1 MPSPVPTPVAA
12 ALGLVPTVLDGVRAL
27 PRKAVQLPVFAVSS
41 VLTGL
46 DRTRRGYDD
55 LAQRGERLIAQLRG
69 TSFDEL
75 EDELEDALQGTRL
88 AAPYDKA
95 EDALEDAAEAVTAFA
110 RNPRATVTQA
120 ARSAR
125 SSAGKGLEAVAD
137 SVEQL
142 AEKTEDLAAK
152 TEDLAEKTGGMA
164 AKTEDLAEKT
174 GGMAATASDDV
185 AAAGSQ
191 SASPK
196 APGAASSGPTPA
208 PESGKGRPTP
218 KATEPDSTRVP
229 TAASSE
235 VVKTVERVSAVVG
248 GPVPDHD
255 ELPLP
260 DYDHLTLG
268 ALRGRMR
275 SLDLPQLVQLRQYEQ
290 TKANRLPVVTM
301 LDNRIA
307 KLASDP
313 TAPLSGGDVSGPST
327 KAASQASP
335 TKGIKSGGSK
345 VTPATAAA
353 TSTAPGVAHGG
364 LGGEAPKR
372 T

>member
-27 PRKAVQLPVFAVSS
+27 PLKAVQLPVFAVSS

-69 TSFDEL
+69 LSFDEL
-75 EDELEDALQGTRL
+75 EDEVEDALQGTRL

-95 EDALEDAAEAVTAFA
+95 EDLLEDAAEAVTAFA

-142 AEKTEDLAAK
+142 AEKTEGTTLIAP
-152 TEDLAEKTGGMA
+152 
-164 AKTEDLAEKT
+164 
-174 GGMAATASDDV
+174 
-185 AAAGSQ
+185 AAAQGAASPSAFPSAFPSASP

-196 APGAASSGPTPA
+196 APGTASSGSTPA

-218 KATEPDSTRVP
+218 KATEPDGTRVP

-248 GPVPDHD
+248 GSVPDHD

-307 KLASDP
+307 KLATDP

-335 TKGIKSGGSK
+335 TKGSKTGGSK

-353 TSTAPGVAHGG
+353 TSTAPGVTHGG
-364 LGGEAPKR
+364 LGGNAPKR

>member
-12 ALGLVPTVLDGVRAL
+12 ALGLVPTILDGVRAL
-27 PRKAVQLPVFAVSS
+27 PMKAVQLPVFAVSS

-75 EDELEDALQGTRL
+75 EDEVEDALRGTRL

-125 SSAGKGLEAVAD
+125 SSAGKRLEAVAD

-142 AEKTEDLAAK
+142 AEKTEGTTAAV
-152 TEDLAEKTGGMA
+152 
-164 AKTEDLAEKT
+164 
-174 GGMAATASDDV
+174 SD
-185 AAAGSQ
+185 AAAAADSP

-196 APGAASSGPTPA
+196 GPGTASSGSTPA

-218 KATEPDSTRVP
+218 KATDPDSTRVS

-248 GPVPDHD
+248 GSVPDHD

-327 KAASQASP
+327 KAASHASP
-335 TKGIKSGGSK
+335 TKGDKTGGSK

-364 LGGEAPKR
+364 LGGDAPKR

>member
-1 MPSPVPTPVAA
+1 MTSPVPTPVAA
-12 ALGLVPTVLDGVRAL
+12 ALGLVPAVLDGVRAL
-27 PRKAVQLPVFAVSS
+27 PMKAVQLPVFAVSS

-69 TSFDEL
+69 LSFDEL
-75 EDELEDALQGTRL
+75 EDEVEDALQGTRL

-95 EDALEDAAEAVTAFA
+95 EDALEDATEAVTAFA
-110 RNPRATVTQA
+110 RNPGATVTQA
-120 ARSAR
+120 ARSVR

-142 AEKTEDLAAK
+142 AEKTEGTTAA
-152 TEDLAEKTGGMA
+152 AHVA
-164 AKTEDLAEKT
+164 
-174 GGMAATASDDV
+174 
-185 AAAGSQ
+185 AAAGSP

-196 APGAASSGPTPA
+196 AAGNASSGSAPA
-208 PESGKGRPTP
+208 SESGKGRPTP

-248 GPVPDHD
+248 GSVPDHD

-313 TAPLSGGDVSGPST
+313 TAPLSSGDVSGPST
-327 KAASQASP
+327 KAASLASP
-335 TKGIKSGGSK
+335 TKGSKTGGSK

-364 LGGEAPKR
+364 LGGNPPNR

>member
-27 PRKAVQLPVFAVSS
+27 PLKAVQLPVFAVSS

-69 TSFDEL
+69 LSFDEL
-75 EDELEDALQGTRL
+75 EDEVEEALQGTRL

-95 EDALEDAAEAVTAFA
+95 EDVLEDAAEAVTAFA

-142 AEKTEDLAAK
+142 AEKTEG
-152 TEDLAEKTGGMA
+152 TS
-164 AKTEDLAEKT
+164 
-174 GGMAATASDDV
+174 ATAPN
-185 AAAGSQ
+185 AAPPSASP
-191 SASPK
+191 SAPPLASPK
-196 APGAASSGPTPA
+196 APGTASSGSTPA

-218 KATEPDSTRVP
+218 KATEPDGTRVP

-248 GPVPDHD
+248 GSVPDHD

-307 KLASDP
+307 KLATDP

-335 TKGIKSGGSK
+335 TKGSKTGGSK

-364 LGGEAPKR
+364 LGGDAPKR

>member
-27 PRKAVQLPVFAVSS
+27 PLKAVQLPVFAVSS

-69 TSFDEL
+69 LSFDEL
-75 EDELEDALQGTRL
+75 EDEVEDALQGTRL
-88 AAPYDKA
+88 AAPYDKV
-95 EDALEDAAEAVTAFA
+95 EDLLEDAAEAVTAFA
-110 RNPRATVTQA
+110 RDPRATVTQA

-142 AEKTEDLAAK
+142 AEKTEG
-152 TEDLAEKTGGMA
+152 TT
-164 AKTEDLAEKT
+164 
-174 GGMAATASDDV
+174 ATAPN
-185 AAAGSQ
+185 AASP

-196 APGAASSGPTPA
+196 APGTASSGSTPA

-248 GPVPDHD
+248 GSVPDHD

-307 KLASDP
+307 KLATDP

-335 TKGIKSGGSK
+335 TKGSKTGGSK

-364 LGGEAPKR
+364 LGGDAPKR